1 VVSWILGLELE
12 MRTPY
17 WAVLNEFSVVPLS
30 WHKPF
35 LTLAVSKPLSP
46 QDKSFIS
53 QGLHSR
59 GTILSEVLA
68 DEPLIKEWICS
79 CFPAMRLGVCSPP
92 LTFFV
97 HEVGVLLT
105 WAKKS
110 LVDL

>member
-1 VVSWILGLELE
+1 MVSWIPGLELE

-17 WAVLNEFSVVPLS
+17 WAVLNEFFVVPLS

-53 QGLHSR
+53 QGCRVAAQYS
-59 GTILSEVLA
+59 GEVLA

-105 WAKKS
+105 VGQKS
-110 LVDL
+110 R